1 MFDLLTIIF
10 NTKRWLRDNP
20 TIARELGLEI
30 Q

>member
-10 NTKRWLRDNP
+10 NTKRCHRDNP